1 MTQQEIVNAMAL
13 TNIKGITQATALQLY
28 QAAGSAT
35 DVINLSDE
43 LQKQMPTKSWEKIKN
58 TIVNGKAQALER
70 AEVEYK
76 FCQSKNIQ
84 MLTLNDDNYPY
95 RLREISDA
103 PLVLF
108 YKGTCNLNAKRVVS
122 IVGTRKITEYGKDIC
137 RTFLPE
143 LQRRFPDTLILS
155 GLAYGVD
162 VCAHRICLEHHLPTV
177 GILAHGLDRI
187 YPSMHRD
194 TAAQMTQH
202 GGVLTEYMSMT
213 NPEKGN
219 FVKRNRIVAGMADA
233 TIVVESA
240 EKGGALI
247 TANLAFDYSRDVFA
261 FPGRTIDKYSQGCNK
276 IIAEQKA
283 ALITSA
289 DDFIHAM
296 NWHIFEENK
305 PTQQT
310 LFPVLS
316 TEEQMVWD
324 ALENKTEGVAIN
336 TLCVELN
343 IPISQLTS
351 VLTQMEMQG
360 WVKAMSGGRY
370 KLLPT

>member
-13 TNIKGITQATALQLY
+13 TYIKGITQTTALQLY

-35 DVINLSDE
+35 AVLNLSEE
-43 LQKQMPTKSWEKIKN
+43 LQKQMPTQSWEKIKRAI
-58 TIVNGKAQALER
+58 TEGKAKAIER
-70 AEVEYK
+70 AETEWK
-76 FCQSKNIQ
+76 FCEEKNIQ
-84 MLTLNDDNYPY
+84 MLTFNDDNYPY

-108 YKGTCNLNAKRVVS
+108 HKGTANLNAKRIISV
-122 IVGTRKITEYGKDIC
+122 VGTRKITEYGKDIC

-143 LQRRFPDTLILS
+143 LQRRLPDTLILS

-162 VCAHRICLEHHLPTV
+162 ICAHRICLENHLPTV

-187 YPSMHRD
+187 YPSLHRD

-213 NPEKGN
+213 TPDKGN
-219 FVKRNRIVAGMADA
+219 FVRRNRIVAGMADA

-247 TANLAFDYSRDVFA
+247 TANLAFDYARDVFA
-261 FPGRTIDKYSQGCNK
+261 FPGRTTDKYSQGCNK
-276 IIAEQKA
+276 LIAEQKA
-283 ALITSA
+283 SLITSA
-289 DDFIHAM
+289 DDFIRLM
-296 NWHIFEENK
+296 NWEVFEQK
-305 PTQQT
+305 DAQQLT

-316 TEEQMVWD
+316 ADEQKVWD
-324 ALENKTEGVAIN
+324 ALEGKTEGVAVN
-336 TLCVELN
+336 ALCVQLE
-343 IPISQLTS
+343 IPIGKLMSILTD
-351 VLTQMEMQG
+351 MEMKG
-360 WVKAMSGGRY
+360 WTKAMSGGKY
-370 KLLPT
+370 KLLPM

>member
-13 TNIKGITQATALQLY
+13 TSIKGITQATALQLY

-108 YKGTCNLNAKRVVS
+108 YKGTSNLNAKRVVS

-143 LQRRFPDTLILS
+143 LQRRLPDTLILS

-162 VCAHRICLEHHLPTV
+162 VCAHRFCLEHHLPTI
-177 GILAHGLDRI
+177 GILARI
-187 YPSMHRD
+187 AISAPAIMPTTTWMIILTMS
-194 TAAQMTQH
+194 AATSFFS
-202 GGVLTEYMSMT
+202 LK
-213 NPEKGN
+213 EKGKI
-219 FVKRNRIVAGMADA
+219 FLSVSIFH
-233 TIVVESA
+233 TS
-240 EKGGALI
+240 
-247 TANLAFDYSRDVFA
+247 
-261 FPGRTIDKYSQGCNK
+261 SQK
-276 IIAEQKA
+276 
-283 ALITSA
+283 
-289 DDFIHAM
+289 
-296 NWHIFEENK
+296 
-305 PTQQT
+305 
-310 LFPVLS
+310 
-316 TEEQMVWD
+316 
-324 ALENKTEGVAIN
+324 
-336 TLCVELN
+336 
-343 IPISQLTS
+343 
-351 VLTQMEMQG
+351 
-360 WVKAMSGGRY
+360 
-370 KLLPT
+370 